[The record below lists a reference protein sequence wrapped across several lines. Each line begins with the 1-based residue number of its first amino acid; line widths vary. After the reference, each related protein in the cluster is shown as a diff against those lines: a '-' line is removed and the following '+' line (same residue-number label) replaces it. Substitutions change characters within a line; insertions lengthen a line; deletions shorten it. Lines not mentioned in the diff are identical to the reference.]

1 MTGREGK
8 RPPLRVVNRLRT
20 RIMVRFAVVALVLS
34 VALGT
39 ITYQTVRQI
48 LVEDREEIAVEQVTG
63 DARLLS
69 ALGPGSTN
77 PSELLVSLRPPTRS
91 TPLLLRDGEW
101 FAASL
106 QVRPEDLPDDLV
118 AIVTGGAAV
127 KQTLWVRDRPVMIV
141 GVPLAADIGS
151 YFEVLSL
158 ADVASTLNTLLRV
171 LILAGAVT
179 TAAGVVLAG
188 WIARRVL
195 RPLREITRVAHQ
207 IAAGELETR
216 LDEDLDEDL
225 QVLTASFNRMADSL
239 EARIAK
245 EARFASD
252 VAHELRTPLTT
263 VMTSLA
269 VLEGR
274 KQELSAESREALH
287 LLTRDVRRLE
297 RTAAD
302 LIEVAKL
309 DAGVEDAELE
319 VLPVASV
326 LGGLL
331 NRLRRSDIPI
341 DIDHQAARAMV
352 RVNERRLERV
362 LANLIENA
370 DLHGGGVVRVAVEGG
385 DGTVLIA
392 VEDAGP
398 GVPPEERERIFDRF
412 ARGSGSYG
420 NTGGSGLGLAL
431 ASQNAQLQG
440 GRVWVESAETGGS
453 RFVVELEA
461 EQP

>member
-1 MTGREGK
+1 M
-8 RPPLRVVNRLRT
+8 
-20 RIMVRFAVVALVLS
+20 RFAVVALVLS
-34 VALGT
+34 AALGT

-48 LVEDREEIAVEQVTG
+48 LMEDRSEGAVEQVTG

-106 QVRPEDLPDDLV
+106 QVRPEDLPADLV
-118 AIVTGGAAV
+118 SIVTGGEAV
-127 KQTLWVRDRPVMIV
+127 RQTLWLRDRPVMIV
-141 GVPLAADIGS
+141 GVPLGADIGS

-158 ADVASTLNTLLRV
+158 ADVAATLNTLLRV
-171 LILAGAVT
+171 LLLAGAVT
-179 TAAGVVLAG
+179 TVAGVLLAG

-216 LDEDLDEDL
+216 LDENLDQDL

-274 KQELSAESREALH
+274 RQELSEEGREALH

-319 VLPVASV
+319 ILPVSSV
-326 LGGLL
+326 LGALL
-331 NRLRRSDIPI
+331 NRLRRSDLPV
-341 DIDHQAARAMV
+341 DIDRQAARAMV

-370 DLHGGGVVRVAVEGG
+370 EIHAGGVTRVTVEGG
-385 DGTVLIA
+385 ERTVLIA

-398 GVPPEERERIFDRF
+398 GVEPEERERIFDRF
-412 ARGSGSYG
+412 ARGAGAQA
-420 NTGGSGLGLAL
+420 NAGGSGLGLAL
-431 ASQNAQLQG
+431 AAQNARLQG
-440 GRVWVESAETGGS
+440 GRVWVEPGSAGGA
-453 RFVVELEA
+453 RFVVELQA
-461 EQP
+461 EPS